1 MSDGRTDSYIVV
13 AMGKWESKQLKVLGF
28 KRKVEKLRN
37 LRQHSL
43 LGEHLKHAGLM
54 PAHLTAQ
61 RPKESFQA
69 LTDSE

>member
-1 MSDGRTDSYIVV
+1 
-13 AMGKWESKQLKVLGF
+13 MGIKATESAGF
-28 KRKVEKLRN
+28 QMESGEAEKSK
-37 LRQHSL
+37 RQHSL

-69 LTDSE
+69 LTDPE